1 MDPFSIFSIAKMGG
15 SLLGNLFGSGGKEE
29 LNQVNNP
36 YTIKA
41 DQQNDQQR
49 MLNKQLYQQELASA
63 GRSANRL
70 MNNTAI
76 QSMGAQAQTGMA
88 DNATTNALLGMTS
101 GNLGRDLLDQA
112 ATATGRYA
120 DNMAKST
127 ELTSTLHQGLENRWQ
142 GGGPNVADKLGQ
154 TIGSLGKLVNDSGT
168 EAEVLGNNRAG
179 RKPSF
184 LDNLFGTG
192 RQG

>member
-1 MDPFSIFSIAKMGG
+1 MDPFSIFSLAKAGG
-15 SLLGNLFGSGGKEE
+15 SLLGNLFGSSGKEE

-63 GRSANRL
+63 GRQSNRM

-76 QSMGAQAQTGMA
+76 QSLGAQAQTGMA

-101 GNLGRDLLDQA
+101 GNLGRDMMDLTSA
-112 ATATGRYA
+112 ATGRYA

-154 TIGSLGKLVNDSGT
+154 TVGSLGKMVNDSGM
-168 EAEVLGNNRAG
+168 EADVLGNTRSG
-179 RKPSF
+179 RKGTF
-184 LDNLFGTG
+184 LDKFFGTG
-192 RQG
+192 A